1 MTASNHNRRVGACDV
16 EAGLVAIGGDGFGGV
31 AVGGV
36 SSGGARVGCVGVGGI
51 CVVTVFLVSA
61 VFVSLQC
68 SWCRRYLCRYS
79 VLGVGDCAGGVGVG
93 GIRVRGAGGVF
104 GVSVVNNDGVGA
116 GSFCTDSVG
125 VGGAGAGFVLGVGV
139 CAGGVCVSG
148 AGVGVSGAGAG
159 K

>member
-1 MTASNHNRRVGACDV
+1 M
-16 EAGLVAIGGDGFGGV
+16 
-31 AVGGV
+31 
-36 SSGGARVGCVGVGGI
+36 
-51 CVVTVFLVSA
+51 
-61 VFVSLQC
+61 
-68 SWCRRYLCRYS
+68 CRYS

-125 VGGAGAGFVLGVGV
+125 VGGVVVGFSGAGAGFVLGVGV
-139 CAGGVCVSG
+139 CAGGVGVSG